1 MEVEQWDFGGLG
13 VVRRAMMRVFERN
26 LRAQVDQYLSPF
38 TGVFF
43 ALGYDQRKW
52 PCYPRTY
59 TRELT
64 WVGTASNVNETITM
78 QVKITYTLH
87 PLVWDTVTP

>member
-1 MEVEQWDFGGLG
+1 M
-13 VVRRAMMRVFERN
+13 RRVLLTPNGREFQFTVN
-26 LRAQVDQYLSPF
+26 QDTPF

-87 PLVWDTVTP
+87 LLVWDTVTP